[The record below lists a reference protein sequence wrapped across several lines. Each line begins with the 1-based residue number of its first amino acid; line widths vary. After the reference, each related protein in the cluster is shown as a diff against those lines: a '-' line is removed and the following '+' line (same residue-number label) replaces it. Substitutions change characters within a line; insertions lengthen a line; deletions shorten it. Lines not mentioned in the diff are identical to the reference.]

1 MEVPRPTLTP
11 VTKATLPANCIPIS
25 VLHVFLYFW
34 KRDYPDRAIFESQ
47 WSTKTV
53 YTGRAISQF
62 GRGMIDLTGYRMFIT
77 GAGSGIGLASVRTAR
92 DLGARVAGT
101 VRGDEQRREL
111 GKHISGEDIFDL
123 NVADSAALEQAMAGA
138 VDRFGG
144 LDGALACA
152 GIIALSTSTDTTD
165 RVWREV
171 IDTNLTG
178 CFNLGRAAAR
188 HMQGLGK
195 GAIVMISSRIGLV
208 GHPTAA
214 AYAASKSGI
223 NGLIRAMA
231 LELGPDNVR
240 INAVGPGPVNTDM
253 TAETRAIAARRYFRL
268 DGIPLRRFGE
278 PEEIARTNMFLLSD
292 AASFI
297 TGQVIC
303 VDGGYTAK

>member
-1 MEVPRPTLTP
+1 
-11 VTKATLPANCIPIS
+11 
-25 VLHVFLYFW
+25 
-34 KRDYPDRAIFESQ
+34 
-47 WSTKTV
+47 
-53 YTGRAISQF
+53 
-62 GRGMIDLTGYRMFIT
+62 MFIT
-77 GAGSGIGLASVRTAR
+77 GVGSGIGLASVRAACE
-92 DLGARVAGT
+92 LGARVAST
-101 VRGDEQRREL
+101 VRGDEQRRGL
-111 GKHISGEDIFDL
+111 GEYISGEDIFDL
-123 NVADSAALEQAMAGA
+123 DVADSAALDQAMAE
-138 VDRFGG
+138 VIDRFGG

-165 RVWREV
+165 GVWRDV

-188 HMQGLGK
+188 HMKGAGK
-195 GAIVMISSRIGLV
+195 GAIVMISSQIGLV
-208 GHPTAA
+208 GHPRAA

-223 NGLIRAMA
+223 NGLVRAMA

-253 TAETRAIAARRYFRL
+253 TAETRAIPARRNFLL
-268 DGIPLRRFGE
+268 DGIPLGRFGE
-278 PEEIARTNMFLLSD
+278 PEEIARANMFLLSD

>member
-1 MEVPRPTLTP
+1 MAD
-11 VTKATLPANCIPIS
+11 KSIS
-25 VLHVFLYFW
+25 VLHGFLHCW
-34 KRDYPDRAIFESQ
+34 KRDYPAGSILESQ
-47 WSTKTV
+47 WSTKTA
-53 YTGRAISQF
+53 YTGWAICHF

-111 GKHISGEDIFDL
+111 GEHISGEDIFDL
-123 NVADSAALEQAMAGA
+123 DVTDSAALEQAMAGA

-144 LDGALACA
+144 LACA

-188 HMQGLGK
+188 HMQGVGK
-195 GAIVMISSRIGLV
+195 GAIVMISSQIGLV

-223 NGLIRAMA
+223 NGLVRAMA

-253 TAETRAIAARRYFRL
+253 TTETRAIAARRDFLL
-268 DGIPLRRFGE
+268 DGIPLSRFGE